1 MERDNLFGDETMNA
15 HETLNGGT
23 TGADV
28 KTHHRR
34 SRILIVVGTIAML
47 VGALDPLE
55 GSPIV
60 LLGSGLVGLGTFL
73 DGGERRWIAYRT
85 GVLILIA
92 VGVGAMWGLS
102 ALGGFGGNSG
112 RSMWWGVL
120 VLPLFVGWSLGV
132 WGPGQPR
139 WPLVLGIAVSLWYLA
154 IPMIVLVH
162 GRPVKDLFAVPI
174 VVISV
179 TGLVTIGGCIWRLW
193 NPPTERE

>member
-1 MERDNLFGDETMNA
+1 M
-15 HETLNGGT
+15 
-23 TGADV
+23 
-28 KTHHRR
+28 KPHHRW

-60 LLGSGLVGLGTFL
+60 LLGSGLVGLGTFF
-73 DGGERRWIAYRT
+73 DSGERRWIAYRT

-120 VLPLFVGWSLGV
+120 VLPLFVGWPLGV

-139 WPLVLGIAVSLWYLA
+139 WALVLGIAVSLWYLA

-174 VVISV
+174 TVIGV

-193 NPPTERE
+193 NPTTERE